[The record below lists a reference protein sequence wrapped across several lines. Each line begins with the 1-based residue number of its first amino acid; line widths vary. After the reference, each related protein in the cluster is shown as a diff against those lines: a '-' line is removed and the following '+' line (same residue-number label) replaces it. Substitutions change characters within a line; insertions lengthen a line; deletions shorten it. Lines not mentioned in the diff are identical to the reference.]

1 MKLIHRTLAGIL
13 LAAGFTAQASAEKV
27 VLKVAHFLPAVAI
40 AQTKM
45 MEPWCEKINK
55 ESNGQIECQIYPAMQ
70 LGGSPAQ
77 LLTHARD
84 GIADVVWTLPGYTP
98 GRFPVSEI
106 FEAPFFATDH
116 ASTARALWDFTE
128 KNAQEEFAGLKPIA
142 VWTNGPNHFHLRN
155 KDVATADDLKGLK
168 IRAASR
174 LSNKFLTDIGASAM
188 GMPLPQAVEGMSKG
202 VIDGLIAPWE
212 VVPSVKLNELA
223 TNHIE
228 VLDDQGRGMA
238 TSTMIFVMN
247 KKKYDSLSP
256 ELKKVIDDNSGR
268 EHSAWVAGV
277 FAEGDVAGRKATEG
291 RSNKISQLPQSEVAK
306 LKVAS
311 ENIGKEWVAD
321 VSKKGKDGQA
331 LYDEAVALV
340 KKYTDAK

>member
-1 MKLIHRTLAGIL
+1 MKLVHRTLAGVL
-13 LAAGFTAQASAEKV
+13 LAAGLTAQASAEKV

-84 GIADVVWTLPGYTP
+84 GVADVVWTLPGYTP

-106 FEAPFFATDH
+106 FEAPFFAPDH
-116 ASTARALWDFTE
+116 ESTARALWDFSE

-142 VWTNGPNHFHLRN
+142 VWTNGPNYFHLRN
-155 KDVATADDLKGLK
+155 KDVATAEDLKGLK

-174 LSNKFLTDIGASAM
+174 LSNKFLTQVGASAM

-202 VIDGLIAPWE
+202 VIDGLMAPWE
-212 VVPSVKLNELA
+212 VVPAVKLNELA
-223 TNHIE
+223 TNHVV
-228 VLDDQGRGMA
+228 VLDEAGRGMA

-256 ELKKVIDDNSGR
+256 ELRKVIDDNSGR
-268 EHSAWVAGV
+268 EHSAWVASV
-277 FAEGDVAGRKATEG
+277 FAEGDAIGLKATEG
-291 RSNKISQLPQSEVAK
+291 RNNKITQLSQPEVAK
-306 LKVAS
+306 LKAAS
-311 ENIGKEWVAD
+311 NEIAQEWVAD
-321 VSKKGKDGQA
+321 VSKRGKDGQA

-340 KKYTDAK
+340 KKYSEAK

>member
-1 MKLIHRTLAGIL
+1 MKLIHRTLAGVL

-45 MEPWCEKINK
+45 MEPWCDKINK
-55 ESNGQIECQIYPAMQ
+55 ESNGQIECQLYPAMQ

-84 GIADVVWTLPGYTP
+84 GVADVVWTLPGYTP

-116 ASTARALWDFTE
+116 QSTARALWDFTE
-128 KNAQEEFAGLKPIA
+128 KNTQDEFAGLKTIA
-142 VWTNGPNHFHLRN
+142 VWANGPNHFHLRN
-155 KDVATADDLKGLK
+155 KDVATAEDLKGLK

-174 LSNKFLTDIGASAM
+174 LSNKFLTNIGASAM

-202 VIDGLIAPWE
+202 VIDGLMAPWE

-223 TNHIE
+223 TNHVE
-228 VLDDQGRGMA
+228 VLDEAGRGMA

-268 EHSAWVAGV
+268 EHSAWVASV

-291 RSNKISQLPQSEVAK
+291 RSNKISQLPQPEVAK
-306 LKVAS
+306 LKAAS
-311 ENIGKEWVAD
+311 ADIAKEWIAD